1 MTEYRLSPEGEA
13 LKAKLEK
20 IRSLKK
26 LLKSLERQIAD
37 EKQSIS
43 LCGQDYTQTPIMGG
57 IKTPIQERYVIRLDE
72 LNRRYESVMNEVFEL
87 EDELSSSLDRLTPL
101 EQSMLIDRYINGW
114 SWRRIMDNYGY
125 EEAQSYRL
133 HNKALNNFAKL
144 KDDSK

>member
-43 LCGQDYTQTPIMGG
+43 LCGQDYTQTPVLGG

-114 SWRRIMDNYGY
+114 GWDKIARQYGY
-125 EEAQSYRL
+125 VKQHVFRIQ
-133 HNKALNNFAKL
+133 NKALNNLSAL
-144 KDDSK
+144 KK

>member
-43 LCGQDYTQTPIMGG
+43 LCGQDYTQTPVLGG

-114 SWRRIMDNYGY
+114 SWRRIMSEYGY
-125 EEAQSYRL
+125 EEREPFRICNRAI
-133 HNKALNNFAKL
+133 NKI
-144 KDDSK
+144 SKK